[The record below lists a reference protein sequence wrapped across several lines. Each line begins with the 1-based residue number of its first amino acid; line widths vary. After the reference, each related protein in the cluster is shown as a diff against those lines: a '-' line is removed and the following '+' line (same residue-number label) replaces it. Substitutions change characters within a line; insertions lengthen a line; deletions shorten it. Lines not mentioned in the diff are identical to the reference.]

1 MMLLYNEYG
10 EEKMKYE
17 AAVKHVL
24 NEFGIGRNYA
34 GYDYIID
41 GIHFME
47 MDESSIRHITKTL
60 YIDIAKKHNTTSIC
74 VERNIRTTIE
84 IMWRNGTKD
93 AELMIRIF
101 GSGCMDQRPSN
112 TRFFE
117 LLYEYVVGHGTDKCS
132 VDCPCFKCRYC
143 MRVVRL
149 DRTR

>member
-1 MMLLYNEYG
+1 
-10 EEKMKYE
+10 MKYE

-47 MDESSIRHITKTL
+47 MDENSIRHITKTL

-101 GSGCMDQRPSN
+101 GSECQEQRPSN
-112 TRFFE
+112 TIFFE
-117 LLYEYVVGHGTDKCS
+117 LLYEYVVGRGTDKCNE
-132 VDCPCFKCRYC
+132 DCPCFKCRYC
-143 MRVVRL
+143 MCADRL